1 MADPMVR
8 ELEVLS
14 PIRQELATALEDVN
28 DPNEDKILRT
38 LFNLIDSTIR
48 TNFYLRYEQDD
59 YFFSFKVS
67 SLGVIEMPSPRPL
80 YEVYVHSAKMEGIH
94 LRGGKVARGGIRWS
108 DRPDDFRTE
117 VLGLVKA
124 QMTKNAVIVPEGSK
138 GGFVTKSVD
147 PDREKWVRL

>member
-1 MADPMVR
+1 M
-8 ELEVLS
+8 EVLS
-14 PIRQELATALEDVN
+14 PIRQELVTALEEVN
-28 DPNEDKILRT
+28 DTNEDKILRT

-48 TNFYLRYEQDD
+48 TNFFLRYEQDD

-67 SLGVIEMPSPRPL
+67 SLGVIDMPNPRPL
-80 YEVYVHSAKMEGIH
+80 YEVYVHAAWMEGLH

-124 QMTKNAVIVPEGSK
+124 QMTKNAVIVPQGSK
-138 GGFVTKSVD
+138 GGFITKDLTRS
-147 PDREKWVRL
+147 